1 MLRITA
7 LQDEPTATLRLEG
20 RLAGPWIESLRAA
33 CAEVLREGRGL
44 TLDLGE
50 VALIDRPALA
60 VLTELAAQG
69 VTFTR
74 CSSYHAEQLRTALA
88 AR

>member
-1 MLRITA
+1 MLRITTFPDDPA
-7 LQDEPTATLRLEG
+7 ATLRLEG
-20 RLAGPWIESLRAA
+20 HIAGPWIEPFRAA
-33 CAEVLREGRGL
+33 CAEVLREGGGL

-60 VLTELAAQG
+60 LLIELAAQG

-74 CSSYHAEQLRTALA
+74 CSSFHTEQLRSALA